1 MTRRIILHQMSS
13 KGETGEN
20 YLQIFP
26 HVEVEEG
33 IYEGQKMKSGIT
45 VFKGIRYAKAPEGE
59 LRWQAPQPIKPFK
72 RVKKALKFGP
82 ACPQAKGSIH
92 FYARAEKLAG
102 LPEGTMSWAPE
113 KQDEDCLYLNI
124 WTPKISSS
132 ARLPVMV
139 WIHGGASVFGASHN
153 PLYDGEKIA
162 REKGVVLISFNYRLG
177 VFGYM
182 AHAQLSAESESKSSG
197 NYGLMD
203 QIAAL
208 EWIKENIDSFGGNPY
223 NLTIFGQSAG
233 GRAVLNL
240 MSSTYASGLFQKA
253 IAQSPWDGEHH
264 YRQLKKKVV
273 HLDSA
278 EDIGNKIAENLGI
291 KNDDEVLDKLRKAS
305 PEDLIAAAKK
315 IDKPGT
321 VFAPFVDGY
330 ILEYHPFR
338 IFSNGLQNKASLIIG
353 LTANEADIF
362 LVKKYFETADEYA
375 GYIQSTFGP
384 MADQFIEL
392 YPASDDDK
400 ERRTQ
405 MLNLFADRHFLTPA
419 LYAANENTK
428 TSDTYLYY
436 YKYVEPHFTPE
447 ALAKEN
453 TTIGAYHCGE
463 IKMVFGKPDNNNPVE
478 VTISETLMDYWTNF
492 AKSGNPNGDSVP
504 KWDTYNKTPQ
514 TYLEIDT
521 DIKQQEKLNNKRF
534 KLFKKLV
541 EKMI

>member
-1 MTRRIILHQMSS
+1 MRS

-33 IYEGQKMKSGIT
+33 IYEGQKMKSGVT
-45 VFKGIRYAKAPEGE
+45 VFKGIRYAKAPVGE
-59 LRWQAPQPIKPFK
+59 LRWKAPEPIKPFK
-72 RVKKALKFGP
+72 RVKKALKFGT
-82 ACPQAKGSIH
+82 ACPQSEGSIH
-92 FYARAEKLAG
+92 FYARAEKLAD
-102 LPEGTMSWAPE
+102 LEEGTMSWAPDT
-113 KQDEDCLYLNI
+113 QDEDCLFLNI

-153 PLYDGEKIA
+153 PLYDGEKLA
-162 REKGVVLISFNYRLG
+162 VAHGLVLVSINYRLG
-177 VFGYM
+177 VFGNL
-182 AHAQLSAESESKSSG
+182 AHPLLSAEAASNSSG

-208 EWIKENIDSFGGNPY
+208 EWVKENIDSFGGNPY
-223 NLTIFGQSAG
+223 SITIFGQSAG

-240 MSSTYASGLFQKA
+240 MSSTYASGLFQKV

-264 YRQLKKKVV
+264 YRQLKKKVG
-273 HLDSA
+273 HIESA
-278 EDIGNKIAENLGI
+278 EGIGVQIAENLGL
-291 KNDDEVLDKLRKAS
+291 KNNDKTLDNLREAS
-305 PEDLIAAAKK
+305 PEDLIEAAKK
-315 IDKPGT
+315 IGKPGT
-321 VFAPFVDGY
+321 VFAPFIDGY
-330 ILEYHPFR
+330 VLEYHPFR

-362 LVKKYFETADEYA
+362 LTKKYFDSGEEYKE
-375 GYIQSTFGP
+375 YITSTFGP
-384 MADQFIEL
+384 MGEKFLEL

-400 ERRTQ
+400 ERRQQ

-428 TSDTYLYY
+428 ISDTWLYHF
-436 YKYVEPHFTPE
+436 KYVEPHFTPE
-447 ALAKEN
+447 ALAVEN

-463 IKMVFGKPDNNNPVE
+463 IKMVFGKPNKNYPAE
-478 VTISETLMDYWTNF
+478 ERISATMMEYWTNF
-492 AKSGNPNGDSVP
+492 AKTGDPNGENVP
-504 KWDTYNKTPQ
+504 PWEPYNKTPQ

-521 DIKQQEKLNNKRF
+521 EIIPKAKLNNKRF
-534 KLFKKLV
+534 KLFRKLI
-541 EKMI
+541 ENMI

>member
-1 MTRRIILHQMSS
+1 MSS

-26 HVEVEEG
+26 HVELEEG
-33 IYEGQKMKSGIT
+33 IYEGQKMASGVT
-45 VFKGIRYAKAPEGE
+45 VFKGIRYAKAPIGE
-59 LRWQAPQPIKPFK
+59 LRWQAPQPIKKFK

-82 ACPQAKGSIH
+82 ACPQSEGSIY

-102 LPEGTMSWAPE
+102 LPKGTMSWAPE

-124 WTPKISSS
+124 WTPKISAS

-139 WIHGGASVFGASHN
+139 WIHGGASVFGASHD
-153 PLYDGEKIA
+153 PTYDGERLA
-162 REKGVVLISFNYRLG
+162 NEKGVIIVSINYRLG

-182 AHAQLSAESESKSSG
+182 AHPLLTEESESNSSG

-208 EWIKENIDSFGGNPY
+208 EWVKENIDSFGGNPY
-223 NLTIFGQSAG
+223 NITIFGQSAG

-240 MSSTYASGLFQKA
+240 MSSTFASGLFQKA

-264 YRQLKKKVV
+264 YRQLNQKVG
-273 HLDSA
+273 HLESA
-278 EDIGNKIAENLGI
+278 ENIGVKISENLGLN
-291 KNDDEVLDKLRKAS
+291 NDDEVLNNLREAS

-362 LVKKYFETADEYA
+362 LVKKYFDSGIEYE
-375 GYIQSTFGP
+375 GYISATFGD
-384 MADQFIEL
+384 MAEEFLEL

-400 ERRTQ
+400 KRRGE

-419 LYAANENTK
+419 LYAANENNK
-428 TSDTYLYY
+428 VSDTWLYY
-436 YKYVEPHFTPE
+436 YKYVEPHFTTE
-447 ALAKEN
+447 ALADQN

-463 IKMVFGKPDNNNPVE
+463 IKMVFGKPDVNIPVE
-478 VTISETLMDYWTNF
+478 KSISDSLMEYWTNF
-492 AKSGNPNGDSVP
+492 AKTGNPNGENVP
-504 KWDTYNKTPQ
+504 KWDAYNSTPQ
-514 TYLEIDT
+514 TYLEINN
-521 DIKQQEKLNNKRF
+521 DISQQKKLNNKRF